1 MEYGK
6 MTRLD
11 MHVHCNSNNMNDLQF
26 LAEQCRRMG
35 TIICLSGGTRYGDHD
50 YSTNEEVIGICK
62 KFPDCFIPLAKL
74 DLWESADPA
83 EVRRYVEMG
92 AKGFKCIYPYYE
104 YDHDLYMPLYEE
116 AEKCGTPILFHTGNF
131 RPNGAD
137 IIYKRPML
145 RNMHPI
151 SLDRIARSFQKL
163 KLVMAHMGTMTFQPE
178 AAMIVRLHSNLYCDL
193 AGSGS
198 WGRFNSHDLYQMFKP
213 AVQEV
218 DVSMKQFR
226 KIVLGSDAY
235 VKSPQTMVMGSE
247 YYERLMRRIG
257 VPADVLA
264 DIMGRTAASWFGIT
278 LEE

>member
-11 MHVHCNSNNMNDLQF
+11 MHVHCNSNNMNDLTF

-35 TIICLSGGTRYGDHD
+35 TMICLSGGLRYGGHD
-50 YSTNEEVIGICK
+50 YTPNEEVIEISK

-74 DLWESADPA
+74 DLWETADPD
-83 EVRRYVEMG
+83 EVYRYVEMG

-104 YDHDLYMPLYEE
+104 YDHDIYMPVYEA
-116 AEKCGTPILFHTGNF
+116 AEKCGTPILFHTGNY
-131 RPNGAD
+131 RPSEAD

-145 RNMHPI
+145 RNMHPV
-151 SLDRIARSFQKL
+151 SLDRIARSYQKL

-178 AAMIVRLHSNLYCDL
+178 AAMIARLHSNLYCDL
-193 AGSGS
+193 AGNGS

-213 AVQEV
+213 AVVEV
-218 DVSMKQFR
+218 DVTMKQFR
-226 KIVLGSDAY
+226 KFVLGSDAY
-235 VKSPQTMVMGSE
+235 VKSPQVMEMGSQ
-247 YYERLMRRIG
+247 YYERLFRRIG

-264 DIMGRTAASWFGIT
+264 DIMGRTAASWFGIK